1 MIKAK
6 LYNRY
11 PISSVLVY
19 NGSTLLHFLIG
30 GLIFSYSSRFIGIF
44 GTVLGLLYI
53 SVSLTEM
60 YILMPL
66 QVCRNCV
73 YFTLEKGLC
82 ISGLNVLSRRFA
94 REGNPSSFGQRAQ
107 GLLCPNNLYVFSLA
121 IPILGGIPLL
131 IAAFS
136 LPVFILEVFLFV
148 LLATRFLY
156 IIPRIACVH
165 CLSKFICPQAGQ
177 MGVREK

>member
-1 MIKAK
+1 MTKAK

-11 PISSVLVY
+11 PLSSILVY
-19 NGSTLLHFLIG
+19 NGTTILHFMAG
-30 GLIFSYSSRFIGIF
+30 GLILSYSSRFWGSFGII
-44 GTVLGLLYI
+44 LGLLYI
-53 SVSLTEM
+53 SLSLVEM

-73 YFTLEKGLC
+73 YFKLENGLC

-94 REGNPSSFGQRAQ
+94 REGNPSNFAQRAQ
-107 GLLCPNNLYVFSLA
+107 GLFCPNNLYIVSLA

-136 LPVFILEVFLFV
+136 LPICILEIVLFI

-156 IIPRIACVH
+156 IIPRMACVH
-165 CLSKFICPQAGQ
+165 CSSKFICPQAGQ